1 MTSTLQPGDDAPDFS
16 LPTNGGNNASL
27 SDFKGKNLVV
37 YFYPKDSTP
46 GCTREAVEFT
56 EKLSEFETAN
66 TVIVGVSKDS
76 VRRHDNFIE
85 KNNLGVT
92 LISDE
97 DGAMC
102 EAYGIWVEKKNYGR
116 TYMGIERSTFLV
128 DGSGKIREIWRKV
141 RVAGHVEKVL
151 DAAKNL
157 S

>member
-1 MTSTLQPGDDAPDFS
+1 MTSTLQPGDAAPDFS
-16 LPTNGGNNASL
+16 LPTNGGNTASL
-27 SDFKGKNLVV
+27 SDFQGKNLVV

-56 EKLSEFETAN
+56 EKLADFDTAN

-102 EAYGIWVEKKNYGR
+102 EAYGVWVEKKNYGR
-116 TYMGIERSTFLV
+116 TYMGIERSTFLI
-128 DGSGKIREIWRKV
+128 DSDGKIREIWRKV

-151 DAAKNL
+151 EAANSL
-157 S
+157 T

>member
-1 MTSTLQPGDDAPDFS
+1 MSKVQIGQALPAFTAQATSEQTISSADL
-16 LPTNGGNNASL
+16 
-27 SDFKGKNLVV
+27 KGKNVV
-37 YFYPKDSTP
+37 IYFYPKDSTP

-102 EAYGIWVEKKNYGR
+102 EAYGVWVEKKNYGR

-141 RVAGHVEKVL
+141 RVASHVEKVL